1 MTKPRLKYTEVFPDF
16 QNMAQRT
23 PLEADGKRFT
33 FEGWHHGSIWVG
45 LKGRIYFLQEGDPL
59 ISRLRL
65 TR

>member
-1 MTKPRLKYTEVFPDF
+1 
-16 QNMAQRT
+16 MAHQT
-23 PLEADGKRFT
+23 PLEADGKSFT

-45 LKGRIYFLQEGDPL
+45 LKRKIYFLKEGDPL